1 MALKGKTI
9 EEIKEWIK
17 KEKEERHTRMLD
29 YWRTSPPFK
38 DADSIPSIPR
48 VSKEEY
54 DNIIIPN
61 IIRRGGIPKKDLKD
75 GHLYQGSCRNAS
87 EALWNAEKQCFI
99 YWRTKFGSTY
109 QEEINHFEDDDGYD
123 LFVPIKEIER

>member
-1 MALKGKTI
+1 MMEHVLDH
-9 EEIKEWIK
+9 IKERLR
-17 KEKEERHTRMLD
+17 KEKEGRYNTMIEHWKTA
-29 YWRTSPPFK
+29 PPFK
-38 DADSIPSIPR
+38 DAYSIPSIPT
-48 VSKEEY
+48 VDKETY
-54 DNIIIPN
+54 DNVIIPN

-75 GHLYQGSCRNAS
+75 GHLYQGSCRNAD